1 MEGLCHRLAEPAD
14 ARRVRE
20 VRAVAADDLTARFG
34 RGHWSGASSLA
45 TLRKHARARQL
56 HVVEL
61 EGEIVATFTLS
72 PRKIAFYSK
81 SWFADPDASALYL
94 TNMAVRPDV
103 QRRGIGRW
111 IMGRIENLARADGC
125 GAVRFDAYD
134 ADAGAGEFY
143 RKCGYHC
150 VHRGSIGGT
159 ALEYYEK
166 TL

>member
-1 MEGLCHRLAEPAD
+1 
-14 ARRVRE
+14 
-20 VRAVAADDLTARFG
+20 
-34 RGHWSGASSLA
+34 
-45 TLRKHARARQL
+45 QL

-61 EGEIVATFTLS
+61 DGGIVATFTLS
-72 PRKIAFYSK
+72 PRQIGFYRK
-81 SWFADPDASALYL
+81 GWFANPGDAALYL
-94 TNMAVRPDV
+94 TNMAVRPEV

-111 IMGRIENLARADGC
+111 IMGQIEDLARGSGC

-143 RKCGYHC
+143 QKCGYAC

-159 ALEYYEK
+159 ALQFYER